1 MAAKRGSKV
10 RSVRLLTGTPAFLPD
25 MLLERRVDPA
35 ALNDL
40 VVGDADLAAFNIRQP
55 RTEAL
60 LFQTGYLTILGEEP
74 GAAGVLYRL
83 GYPNREV
90 RSALAWLMAM
100 APMPAV
106 PWRRSRREA
115 TRRST
120 DTLACPSTKWA

>member
-1 MAAKRGSKV
+1 MRTTATTSIRQPTSTGWS
-10 RSVRLLTGTPAFLPD
+10 RSVHTASC
-25 MLLERRVDPA
+25 PA

-40 VVGDADLAAFNIRQP
+40 VVGDADLAAFDIRQP

-74 GAAGVLYRL
+74 GAVGVLYRL